1 MFSLAIADLLVGIVL
16 IPQTIHDSF
25 INEVEFDKI
34 NCRCFIS
41 INVIPI
47 MKFPGFSM
55 QPLG

>member
-1 MFSLAIADLLVGIVL
+1 MNKIMFSLAIADLLVGIVF
-16 IPQTIHDSF
+16 IPQT
-25 INEVEFDKI
+25 INEVEFDKM

-41 INVIPI
+41 INVIRI